1 MLVNTDPIS
10 GLIDMKSVIQ
20 VGRGPPTA
28 KANLGGGEASQEIGA
43 GS

>member
-1 MLVNTDPIS
+1 MLVGTDPMS
-10 GLIDMKSVIQ
+10 GLIDMKSIMQ

-28 KANLGGGEASQEIGA
+28 KANLDGGKASQA

>member
-1 MLVNTDPIS
+1 MLFDSDPTS
-10 GLIDMKSVIQ
+10 GLIDMKSIMQ

-28 KANLGGGEASQEIGA
+28 KADLDGGKASQA